1 MVDVFREVRRVLR
14 KDGTLWLNL
23 GDSYAASGERSNNNG
38 TGATTMGTLNKA
50 AGLRLPR
57 VSHGLKP
64 KDLVGIPWRVAF
76 ALQADGWYLRSD
88 IIWSKPNP
96 MPESVTDRP
105 TKAHEYVFLLTKSAR
120 YYYDADAVREPHE
133 SLDHHLR
140 YPNSR
145 YAETGKWG
153 DNGKSG
159 GVEGGMNPA
168 GRNLRSVWTIA
179 TAPYPG
185 AHFATFPPKLVEPC
199 VKAGTS
205 ERGVCGECGAPWV
218 REVELTPE
226 YAALLDSGWNCR
238 FQVEWDPF
246 CQRVLA
252 KHWPDVPRFGDITTV
267 DWSGVERVDLLAG
280 GFPCQPFSVA
290 GRKKGLADDRW
301 LWPEFAAAIRV
312 LQPHF
317 VLVENVP
324 GLLAGHGG
332 MGNVLG
338 DLADLGYDAEWCVIS
353 AADVGAPHLR
363 RRVWIVA
370 YPDSTRSQGLQWR
383 GALGPEGA
391 PSVGSPSDSGASSA
405 RNVADTTSG
414 RRQGSGEPFASV
426 HPTTRALGQAID
438 ALDGRF
444 AGEWSVEPDVGRVA
458 HGVPARVD
466 RLRALGNAV
475 VPQVVQVI
483 GEALIRGFD

>member
-1 MVDVFREVRRVLR
+1 
-14 KDGTLWLNL
+14 
-23 GDSYAASGERSNNNG
+23 
-38 TGATTMGTLNKA
+38 MGTLNKA

-140 YPNSR
+140 YPTRR

-226 YAALLDSGWNCR
+226 YAALLDSGKAWTTPPAVRYPDTARQPKTHPTNVPPKNITTGWRQSCDHLDPETDWTTPAPA
-238 FQVEWDPF
+238 VAATVLDPF
-246 CQRVLA
+246 A
-252 KHWPDVPRFGDITTV
+252 GSGTT
-267 DWSGVERVDLLAG
+267 GM
-280 GFPCQPFSVA
+280 VA
-290 GRKKGLADDRW
+290 
-301 LWPEFAAAIRV
+301 
-312 LQPHF
+312 Q
-317 VLVENVP
+317 
-324 GLLAGHGG
+324 
-332 MGNVLG
+332 
-338 DLADLGYDAEWCVIS
+338 
-353 AADVGAPHLR
+353 
-363 RRVWIVA
+363 
-370 YPDSTRSQGLQWR
+370 
-383 GALGPEGA
+383 ALGRRTVLIDLNGEYLVQA
-391 PSVGSPSDSGASSA
+391 MA
-405 RNVADTTSG
+405 RNAQT
-414 RRQGSGEPFASV
+414 P
-426 HPTTRALGQAID
+426 LG
-438 ALDGRF
+438 L
-444 AGEWSVEPDVGRVA
+444 VG
-458 HGVPARVD
+458 
-466 RLRALGNAV
+466 
-475 VPQVVQVI
+475 
-483 GEALIRGFD
+483 

>member
-1 MVDVFREVRRVLR
+1 VTCRPSAASSPVSAGSISASSEP
-14 KDGTLWLNL
+14 DGT
-23 GDSYAASGERSNNNG
+23 AASRSSGTPSASESSPSIGPMFPDLETSRPLTGQGSNG
-38 TGATTMGTLNKA
+38 LTF
-50 AGLRLPR
+50 
-57 VSHGLKP
+57 
-64 KDLVGIPWRVAF
+64 W
-76 ALQADGWYLRSD
+76 
-88 IIWSKPNP
+88 
-96 MPESVTDRP
+96 PE
-105 TKAHEYVFLLTKSAR
+105 A
-120 YYYDADAVREPHE
+120 
-133 SLDHHLR
+133 SLA
-140 YPNSR
+140 S
-145 YAETGKWG
+145 
-153 DNGKSG
+153 
-159 GVEGGMNPA
+159 
-168 GRNLRSVWTIA
+168 RSVSLGAKRGLPTIVGFG
-179 TAPYPG
+179 PSLPPP
-185 AHFATFPPKLVEPC
+185 FAYYSR
-199 VKAGTS
+199 TS
-205 ERGVCGECGAPWV
+205 SSWR
-218 REVELTPE
+218 
-226 YAALLDSGWNCR
+226 
-238 FQVEWDPF
+238 
-246 CQRVLA
+246 
-252 KHWPDVPRFGDITTV
+252 
-267 DWSGVERVDLLAG
+267 
-280 GFPCQPFSVA
+280 
-290 GRKKGLADDRW
+290 
-301 LWPEFAAAIRV
+301 
-312 LQPHF
+312 
-317 VLVENVP
+317 NVP